1 MSQSVTKCIVCGQA
15 GHTRIHCLVMCGSSS
30 GNSHNCNCEQP
41 SAKKQNTKK
50 GKRAAEKKKPQLA
63 AAAGSPES
71 EPNYKSI
78 CWQLQQKNQQLGKAY
93 QDLKGQFDELENSCQ
108 ERKEQLAQA

>member
-1 MSQSVTKCIVCGQA
+1 MSQSVMKCIVCGQA

-50 GKRAAEKKKPQLA
+50 GKRAAEKKQPQLA

-78 CWQLQQKNQQLGKAY
+78 LLAAAAKKSATWQSLPRSEGPV
-93 QDLKGQFDELENSCQ
+93 
-108 ERKEQLAQA
+108 